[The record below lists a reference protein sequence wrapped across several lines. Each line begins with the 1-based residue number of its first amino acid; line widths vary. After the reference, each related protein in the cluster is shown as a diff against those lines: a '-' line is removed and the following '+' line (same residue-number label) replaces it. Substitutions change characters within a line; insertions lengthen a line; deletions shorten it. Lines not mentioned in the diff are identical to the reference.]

1 MITENITLDKLVSD
15 IEQQIELLNAIAA
28 DNPILN
34 EQLRILHESHE
45 MLLYQA
51 YETQRLEE
59 LVDPD
64 DSREHTNIVDQ
75 QADDG

>member
-1 MITENITLDKLVSD
+1 MIAENITLDKLISD
-15 IEQQIELLNAIAA
+15 IDQQIELLNAIAA

-51 YETQRLEE
+51 FEMQRLEE
-59 LVDPD
+59 LIDPD
-64 DSREHTNIVDQ
+64 DSQEHTNIVDQ
-75 QADDG
+75 QADDA